1 MSKHCRILALILSL
15 TTLFCALPALG
26 DGLPEAFSVTYK
38 TEDRFVNHKRGFVS
52 KEHIAA
58 ANPAVASEINA
69 LVDAYDEQYAP
80 ALKGSD
86 NPKRNSRLDIHV
98 VHSVTGTKWVSF
110 LVLARQSYARKQ
122 LSSPFIARAYDMD
135 TGRQLAL
142 TDVVQ
147 DTPEAWDILSAAV
160 REQLSAYFPNEEANV
175 DTLNRLCSREGLLN
189 TPFMLTPAALTLHYE
204 ASALY
209 PGRPTLMRVTV
220 YYSALASVLTDEA
233 RVQTDN
239 SAYSLVALTFDDGP
253 SYTPT
258 ARLLNNLRHT
268 GAVGTF
274 FLVGSRID
282 EYMDVAMRE
291 NDENHSLQSHH
302 YVHTNTEKSTP
313 ERIRNYSQR
322 VYDKI
327 ASIAGKPPIMMRPP
341 YGLYEPFQR
350 AKVNLPIIMW
360 TVDTKDWT
368 GKTPSVVLSAIK
380 KDVRPG
386 AIILMHDIKDNTAE
400 SARMTVEYLQKHG
413 YLCVT
418 VEDLFAYY
426 HVELEPNHHYAY
438 AVK

>member
-122 LSSPFIARAYDMD
+122 LSSPFTARAYDMD
-135 TGRQLAL
+135 TGRPLAL

-175 DTLNRLCSREGLLN
+175 DTLNRLCSREGLLA

-209 PGRPTLMRVTV
+209 PGHPTLMRVTV

-302 YVHTNTEKSTP
+302 HVHTNTEKSTP

-341 YGLYEPFQR
+341 YGTSLF
-350 AKVNLPIIMW
+350 
-360 TVDTKDWT
+360 
-368 GKTPSVVLSAIK
+368 SAP
-380 KDVRPG
+380 R
-386 AIILMHDIKDNTAE
+386 
-400 SARMTVEYLQKHG
+400 
-413 YLCVT
+413 
-418 VEDLFAYY
+418 
-426 HVELEPNHHYAY
+426 
-438 AVK
+438 

>member
-122 LSSPFIARAYDMD
+122 LSSPFTARAYDMD
-135 TGRQLAL
+135 TGRQLVL

-175 DTLNRLCSREGLLN
+175 DTLNRLSSREGLLN
-189 TPFMLTPAALTLHYE
+189 TPFMLTPATLTLHYE

-209 PGRPTLMRVTV
+209 PGHPTLMRVTV

-239 SAYSLVALTFDDGP
+239 SAY
-253 SYTPT
+253 
-258 ARLLNNLRHT
+258 
-268 GAVGTF
+268 
-274 FLVGSRID
+274 
-282 EYMDVAMRE
+282 
-291 NDENHSLQSHH
+291 
-302 YVHTNTEKSTP
+302 
-313 ERIRNYSQR
+313 
-322 VYDKI
+322 
-327 ASIAGKPPIMMRPP
+327 
-341 YGLYEPFQR
+341 
-350 AKVNLPIIMW
+350 
-360 TVDTKDWT
+360 
-368 GKTPSVVLSAIK
+368 
-380 KDVRPG
+380 
-386 AIILMHDIKDNTAE
+386 
-400 SARMTVEYLQKHG
+400 
-413 YLCVT
+413 
-418 VEDLFAYY
+418 
-426 HVELEPNHHYAY
+426 
-438 AVK
+438 